1 MKTARFEV
9 LSREEVERID
19 AASMEVLAA
28 VGVKVEWKTAREI
41 FRAAGA
47 EVDDE
52 GQCVRIPERLVRW
65 AVEQAP
71 GQFTLYGSSPDD
83 ADRLSADDQSVRFHL
98 EIGGDH
104 ICFAGL
110 GTPTHIIDL
119 DTGERRSSTMT
130 DVVRHI
136 QLINGC
142 QHIHNCQMD
151 VWPNDIPMTT
161 IHSESIW
168 AWAHHSR
175 KPFGMGCFGYLPT
188 LDMMRM
194 MAIAAGGKEE
204 IRRKPSFLAICS
216 VGSPL
221 QMIQMQLE
229 GLLICAD
236 YGQPLAMSPEAIA
249 GATAPVTLAGLL
261 TQQNA
266 NILAH
271 ITLAQIFRPGTP
283 VLYGTVSTIANMRLG
298 TVALGA
304 VETGLITAGAAQM
317 ARYYGLPCRGVGA
330 TTESKLEDVQAGME
344 RIGTLLPAVLA
355 GVNFITCG
363 GTLDGTML
371 ESDAMLMLDDELC
384 GAALRVAR
392 GVEVNDGTLAL
403 DLIKQVGFSGN
414 YLAEDH
420 TARRFRKEHYLPGL
434 LIRDPYEAW
443 EVAGSRSALD
453 QARDR
458 VREILGR
465 HEPRELDPAMEQELD
480 DYRQMVAGRPLDEFY
495 LYEMEEKQQ
504 WDAL

>member
-1 MKTARFEV
+1 MKTTRFEV
-9 LSREEVERID
+9 LSQEEVERIHI
-19 AASMEVLAA
+19 ASMEVLAT
-28 VGVKVEWKTAREI
+28 VGVQVEWQTARDL
-41 FRAAGA
+41 FRQAGA
-47 EVDDE
+47 DVDDKSA
-52 GQCVRIPERLVRW
+52 CVRIPERLVRW
-65 AVEQAP
+65 AVGQAP
-71 GQFTLYGSSPDD
+71 EQFTLYGSAPDF
-83 ADRLSADDQSVRFHL
+83 RL

-104 ICFAGL
+104 VCFAGL
-110 GTPTHIIDL
+110 GTPTHIIDT
-119 DTGERRSSTMT
+119 DTGERRETTLADM
-130 DVVRHI
+130 VRHI

-142 QHIHNCQMD
+142 QHIHNSQMD

-161 IHSESIW
+161 IHSEAIW

-188 LDMMRM
+188 LDMMHM
-194 MAIAAGGKEE
+194 MAITSGGKEAL
-204 IRRKPSFLAICS
+204 RRQPRFFAICS

-221 QMIQMQLE
+221 QMLQMQLE

-261 TQQNA
+261 VQQNA

-271 ITLAQIFRPGTP
+271 VSLAQIFRPGVP

-330 TTESKLEDVQAGME
+330 TTESKLEDLQAGME
-344 RIGTLLPAVLA
+344 RTATLLQAVLA
-355 GVNFITCG
+355 GVNLITCG

-371 ESDAMLMLDDELC
+371 ESDALLVLDDELC

-392 GVEVNDGTLAL
+392 GIEVDHEALAL

-414 YLAEDH
+414 YLAEPH
-420 TARRFRKEHYLPGL
+420 TVRHFRREHFIPGL
-434 LIRDPYEAW
+434 LARDPYDAW
-443 EVAGSRSALD
+443 KQAGGPLALD
-453 QARDR
+453 HAKQR
-458 VREILGR
+458 VREILNG
-465 HEPRELDPAMEQELD
+465 HQPRELDPAMEQELD
-480 DYRQMVAGRPLDEFY
+480 DFRQMVASRPLDEFY
-495 LYEMEEKQQ
+495 LYEMEDRQ
-504 WDAL
+504 DSL